1 MAASEMVK
9 FGTPANYY
17 VRVRFAGWEDEPERS
32 ALYRGVYAVTLN
44 MLPEF
49 LFVDDLTWIGPPWLE
64 SSLPPEEDGDLTDPD
79 MVRLAL
85 LLHSRY
91 TVTPNVALAGRT
103 ESFLRPWG
111 WEDQQQGVVFYTS
124 PPEFAMLL
132 DDLAAL
138 ADTDAARVHS
148 TVRRDEVL
156 DHPVIGFIEERI
168 LASPWLDPSDLQ
180 SAGRTASRK
189 DTPSW

>member
-1 MAASEMVK
+1 MVK

-32 ALYRGVYAVTLN
+32 ALYRGVYTVTLN

-49 LFVDDLTWIGPPWLE
+49 TFVDDLSRLGPPWLE
-64 SSLPPEEDGDLTDPD
+64 SSLPPEEDGDLTDPE

-85 LLHSRY
+85 LLHSWY

-103 ESFLRPWG
+103 ERFIRPWA
-111 WEDQQQGVVFYTS
+111 WEDQQQAVVFYVS
-124 PPEFAMLL
+124 PAEFAVLL

-138 ADTDAARVHS
+138 ADTEAGNVHS
-148 TVRRDEVL
+148 VVRRDKVL
-156 DHPVIGFIEERI
+156 DHPVIRFIEDRV
-168 LASPWLDPSDLQ
+168 LTSPLLDPRDLR
-180 SAGRTASRK
+180 SAGRTEASK
-189 DTPSW
+189 HPEDL